1 MSLEM
6 IEAKALRFN
15 ELNEIIRRAKEE
27 KEMIKNTLS
36 QLMKEAMMST
46 YRVTLDEI
54 HDVKI
59 SVETKEKKYFD
70 HEQMAEDL
78 NISVSATK
86 NKEVLIDLAEKG
98 LLTRDT
104 YRKYTYYSPEEVV
117 SIRKVKA

>member
-15 ELNEIIRRAKEE
+15 ELNEIIRRAEEE

-36 QLMKEAMMST
+36 RLMKEAMMST

>member
-1 MSLEM
+1 MSLET

-15 ELNEIIRRAKEE
+15 ELNEIIRRAEEE

-36 QLMKEAMMST
+36 QLMKEVMMST